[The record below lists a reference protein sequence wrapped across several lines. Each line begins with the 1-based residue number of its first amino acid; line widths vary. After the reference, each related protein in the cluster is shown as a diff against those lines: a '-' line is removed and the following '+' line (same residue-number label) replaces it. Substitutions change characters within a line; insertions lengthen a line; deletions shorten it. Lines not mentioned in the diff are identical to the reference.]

1 MYTPSMG
8 CSQHRSVPNSYS
20 PTTRWVLE
28 LLVNQES
35 QCLLLLSCLN
45 RVYQCRPLSVVRLWG
60 ILQEPQPSVISRTP
74 FPENLKVLVWSRG
87 ALNHLCTSVG
97 FTDVYV
103 NVCVCVYTCSLGES
117 VCDSHGAHT
126 AVGPVQRFSCF
137 SPPLRSR
144 LVAPFPGSSHLPTLL
159 LFVAFQNWEKQGS
172 LLDPQQTHSDRLFFS
187 RRR

>member
-1 MYTPSMG
+1 MYTPPSMG
-8 CSQHRSVPNSYS
+8 CSLHRSVPNSYS

-35 QCLLLLSCLN
+35 QCLLLLSRLN

-60 ILQEPQPSVISRTP
+60 VLQEPHPSVISRTP

-97 FTDVYV
+97 FTDVCV
-103 NVCVCVYTCSLGES
+103 SVCISVVWES

-126 AVGPVQRFSCF
+126 AAGPVHRYSVASPHRHAPDLWLPSQEAVTCPLCCF
-137 SPPLRSR
+137 L
-144 LVAPFPGSSHLPTLL
+144 
-159 LFVAFQNWEKQGS
+159 
-172 LLDPQQTHSDRLFFS
+172 
-187 RRR
+187 